1 MTAGTYQVGVWARQA
16 GSTAAYDAYF
26 IETFQVAGPPC
37 ASAGLTASP
46 ASPQPSGTAVTF
58 TATSSGCTAP
68 QYEFLGQGPGGAW
81 RVIQPMSTSNTF
93 KWNSAGSPSGQ
104 YGVVVW
110 ALAPGSTADYDTY
123 AMAAFV
129 LS

>member
-1 MTAGTYQVGVWARQA
+1 VDGACTRVLLCGGAG
-16 GSTAAYDAYF
+16 
-26 IETFQVAGPPC
+26 
-37 ASAGLTASP
+37 ASAALTASP
-46 ASPQPSGTAVTF
+46 ASPQPSGTTVTF

-81 RVIQPMSTSNTF
+81 RVIQPMSASNTF

-104 YGVVVW
+104 YGVAVW
-110 ALAPGSTADYDTY
+110 ALAPGSIADYDTY
-123 AMAAFV
+123 AMTAFV